1 MGPPASRSGYL
12 LLRCAIYRLDF
23 VAAAG
28 LTGRCTEARDVPQ
41 NLAPRDTDPGERVMK
56 QALQQMLG
64 DLLSAI
70 RFLIVYAV
78 SGSLFVAVGIA
89 VTAGFMQFAFLR
101 LMRRRIEP
109 MQWMSLGLVVVLGG
123 ATMLT
128 QSPRFMMI
136 KPTIVHFTVAA
147 VMLRPGWMIR
157 YLPEVVVRNVPEP
170 AIVAAG
176 YGWAALLVALG
187 LANLFIALRFDIT
200 TWAWFI
206 SVGSVGTKLAAFA
219 LQYGVFQVIVRQ
231 RLAQS
236 AV

>member
-1 MGPPASRSGYL
+1 
-12 LLRCAIYRLDF
+12 
-23 VAAAG
+23 
-28 LTGRCTEARDVPQ
+28 
-41 NLAPRDTDPGERVMK
+41 MK

-78 SGSLFVAVGIA
+78 SGSLFVAVAIA

-157 YLPEVVVRNVPEP
+157 YLPEVWRLPHHHTPPARTSGGVRS
-170 AIVAAG
+170 AG
-176 YGWAALLVALG
+176 AG
-187 LANLFIALRFDIT
+187 LP
-200 TWAWFI
+200 
-206 SVGSVGTKLAAFA
+206 
-219 LQYGVFQVIVRQ
+219 
-231 RLAQS
+231 
-236 AV
+236 